1 MYLSTD
7 HTSSQDRSERA
18 DLDARATAR
27 AAEAKRRE
35 RVNTL
40 AADLRSSET
49 LERLLRRDSTGSIR
63 RSPFRAGLEA
73 TLGTEMGSESP
84 LGKEASAAD
93 EGGMRKV
100 HEPPR
105 SATPAA
111 ARPPQ
116 DDVAAEHPPSDDSA
130 STEQA
135 SGERAE
141 HSRPPRPNASDD
153 EQRQA
158 SLPEAR
164 PVESQP
170 RAEQPGHWDA
180 PPITGSSSGSA
191 KPTVVRARGL
201 TAEVIDAI
209 VGNGQLD
216 QTRAGELRLRVDF
229 DLGPQTGHGRGQNS
243 PFSMEVI
250 AKGERAVALVFR
262 GRGVPFR
269 GEEIDGVVERLAAR
283 GIRVVESVVE
293 LR

>member
-7 HTSSQDRSERA
+7 HTSNQDRSERA
-18 DLDARATAR
+18 ELDARAKAR
-27 AAEAKRRE
+27 AEEGKRRE
-35 RVNTL
+35 RVTTL

-49 LERLLRRDSTGSIR
+49 LERLLRRDAAGSMR
-63 RSPFRAGLEA
+63 LSQPGARQAAGLGAELRA
-73 TLGTEMGSESP
+73 LLGG
-84 LGKEASAAD
+84 EASAECDAQAATRGTD
-93 EGGMRKV
+93 ERAAQTSPQAV
-100 HEPPR
+100 PR
-105 SATPAA
+105 SAPPAA
-111 ARPPQ
+111 EQPPN
-116 DDVAAEHPPSDDSA
+116 DESA

-135 SGERAE
+135 PGERTE
-141 HSRPPRPNASDD
+141 HSRQPRPNASDD
-153 EQRQA
+153 EQRQT

-164 PVESQP
+164 PVECQP

-180 PPITGSSSGSA
+180 PPTTGSSSGSA
-191 KPTVVRARGL
+191 KPSVVRARGL

-229 DLGPQTGHGRGQNS
+229 DLGPQLGQGRGQNS

-250 AKGERAVALVFR
+250 AKGERSVALVFR

-293 LR
+293 LG